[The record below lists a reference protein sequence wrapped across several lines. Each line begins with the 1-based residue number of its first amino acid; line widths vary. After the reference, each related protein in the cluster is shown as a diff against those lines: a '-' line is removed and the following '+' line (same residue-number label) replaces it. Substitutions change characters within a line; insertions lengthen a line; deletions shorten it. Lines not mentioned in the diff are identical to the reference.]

1 MLLTYRPLLKTPS
14 GLEYLLLA
22 QGTMLSVQGE
32 GAAAGRVRQAYASA
46 AFMQRADPDSAFAP
60 LSLSQKGG
68 LCSALF
74 SGQGG
79 GLLREFLKRAPP
91 AAQYAAGR
99 RAGRALR
106 ALHSLPL
113 EEAELKLAEKH
124 QAGFMEKLA
133 SYLGSMPH
141 FRRDQVSLD
150 ALSERY
156 DHFKCWKTVR
166 RYGQLRDDRILVRAD
181 STVALLPSASCAP
194 GDACEDF
201 ALLECQCAGL
211 YPLCCAGII
220 DGYFQGAIP
229 PAFWVSFAL
238 QSAFYSLWRL
248 GRMAQSSR
256 RAFVIM
262 QSEHERVCADFEDF
276 KKPVPSWYRA
286 ESVKKARQAANAK
299 GL

>member
-1 MLLTYRPLLKTPS
+1 
-14 GLEYLLLA
+14 
-22 QGTMLSVQGE
+22 
-32 GAAAGRVRQAYASA
+32 
-46 AFMQRADPDSAFAP
+46 
-60 LSLSQKGG
+60 
-68 LCSALF
+68 
-74 SGQGG
+74 
-79 GLLREFLKRAPP
+79 
-91 AAQYAAGR
+91 
-99 RAGRALR
+99 
-106 ALHSLPL
+106 
-113 EEAELKLAEKH
+113 
-124 QAGFMEKLA
+124 MEKLA

-156 DHFKCWKTVR
+156 DHFKCWKKVR

-262 QSEHERVCADFEDF
+262 HSEHERVCADFEDF